1 MKSPSGIIRME
12 SFPYLLLL
20 LLLLLRLS
28 VGGELDI
35 FVRRLCGGR
44 ARP

>member
-1 MKSPSGIIRME
+1 MKSPSGIIRKE
-12 SFPYLLLL
+12 SFPYVL